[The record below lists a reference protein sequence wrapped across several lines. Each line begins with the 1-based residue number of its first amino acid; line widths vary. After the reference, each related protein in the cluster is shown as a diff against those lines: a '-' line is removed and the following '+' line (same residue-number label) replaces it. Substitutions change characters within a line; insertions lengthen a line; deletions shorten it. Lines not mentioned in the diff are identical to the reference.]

1 MGSQRMSREQFYA
14 ALAPLDE
21 ERLKKALWTLYWRGS
36 AQLRERIEAELT
48 PDGHKPAAKS
58 ATQTVDVQ
66 AVLDDVRRF
75 VELARA
81 GAYMAGDRRVSPK
94 ERTRWRFTYT
104 RLTEDAKK
112 VLAADAATGAQAL
125 ELLIDLADETCDYD
139 YFRSDDPMAAARF
152 VVSDAVAL
160 LWATYLDLYGFSG
173 FAERAAP
180 QLIRWERAYGWT
192 RRGDGPTAEKETTLA
207 DVLAR
212 MLRGIDAWLDF
223 TDRYLAA
230 LDRLAEGGTKTRA
243 PWRDTGFE
251 HRERAR
257 NLAGWHLMVLDR
269 LADAEADDRLERLA
283 THPALAGPELRYLRA
298 RLARRRGETDTAR
311 ALIRD
316 CLNELPGHT
325 QFLDFARE
333 IGAELPERAR
343 HVPDRLSGR

>member
-1 MGSQRMSREQFYA
+1 
-14 ALAPLDE
+14 
-21 ERLKKALWTLYWRGS
+21 
-36 AQLRERIEAELT
+36 
-48 PDGHKPAAKS
+48 
-58 ATQTVDVQ
+58 
-66 AVLDDVRRF
+66 
-75 VELARA
+75 
-81 GAYMAGDRRVSPK
+81 
-94 ERTRWRFTYT
+94 
-104 RLTEDAKK
+104 
-112 VLAADAATGAQAL
+112 
-125 ELLIDLADETCDYD
+125 
-139 YFRSDDPMAAARF
+139 MAAARF

-192 RRGDGPTAEKETTLA
+192 RRGDGPTADKETALA

-212 MLRGIDAWLDF
+212 LLRGIDAWLDF

-230 LDRLAEGGTKTRA
+230 LDRLAGGGAERRA

-251 HRERAR
+251 RGERAR

-298 RLARRRGETDTAR
+298 RLARRRGENDTAR
-311 ALIRD
+311 TLIRD

-333 IGAELPERAR
+333 IGAEFPERAR
-343 HVPDRLSGR
+343 RVSDQLSGR

>member
-1 MGSQRMSREQFYA
+1 M
-14 ALAPLDE
+14 
-21 ERLKKALWTLYWRGS
+21 
-36 AQLRERIEAELT
+36 
-48 PDGHKPAAKS
+48 
-58 ATQTVDVQ
+58 
-66 AVLDDVRRF
+66 LDDARRF

-94 ERTRWRFTYT
+94 ERTRWRFTFN

-112 VLAADAATGAQAL
+112 ALAADAATGGQAL

-180 QLIRWERAYGWT
+180 QLIGWERAYGWT
-192 RRGDGPTAEKETTLA
+192 RRGDGPTADKETTLA

-212 MLRGIDAWLDF
+212 LLRGIDAWLDF

-230 LDRLAEGGTKTRA
+230 LDRLAGGGAERRA

-251 HRERAR
+251 RGERAR

-298 RLARRRGETDTAR
+298 RLARRRGENDTAR
-311 ALIRD
+311 TLIRD

-333 IGAELPERAR
+333 IGAEFPERAR
-343 HVPDRLSGR
+343 RVSDQLSGW

>member
-1 MGSQRMSREQFYA
+1 MQRMNREQFYA
-14 ALAPLDE
+14 TLAPLDE
-21 ERLKKALWTLYWRGS
+21 ERLKKTLWTLYWRGS
-36 AQLRERIEAELT
+36 AQLRERIETELT
-48 PDGHKPAAKS
+48 PEERKPSAKS
-58 ATQTVDVQ
+58 AKQTVDAQ
-66 AVLDDVRRF
+66 SVLDDARRF

-94 ERTRWRFTYT
+94 ERTRWRFTFT
-104 RLTEDAKK
+104 RLTEDAKTA
-112 VLAADAATGAQAL
+112 LAADAGTGAQAL

-139 YFRSDDPMAAARF
+139 YFRSEDPMAAARF

-212 MLRGIDAWLDF
+212 MLRGIDSWLDF

-230 LDRLAEGGTKTRA
+230 LDRLAGGGPERRA
-243 PWRDTGFE
+243 PWRDMGFE
-251 HRERAR
+251 RGERAR

-283 THPALAGPELRYLRA
+283 THPALAGPELRDLRA
-298 RLARRRGETDTAR
+298 LLGRRRGENDTAR
-311 ALIRD
+311 ALIRERLD
-316 CLNELPGHT
+316 ELPGHT

-343 HVPDRLSGR
+343 HMPDRLSGR

>member
-1 MGSQRMSREQFYA
+1 MQRMNREQFYA
-14 ALAPLDE
+14 TLAPLDE

-36 AQLRERIEAELT
+36 AQLRERIGAELT
-48 PDGHKPAAKS
+48 PEEHNPAAKS
-58 ATQTVDVQ
+58 AKQTVD
-66 AVLDDVRRF
+66 ARLVLDDVHRF

-94 ERTRWRFTYT
+94 ERTRWRFTFT

-112 VLAADAATGAQAL
+112 ALAADAATGAQAL
-125 ELLIDLADETCDYD
+125 KLLIDLADETCDYD

-173 FAERAAP
+173 FADQAAP
-180 QLIRWERAYGWT
+180 QLIRWERTYGWT

-212 MLRGIDAWLDF
+212 LLRGIDAWLDF

-230 LDRLAEGGTKTRA
+230 LDRLAEGGAKTRVS
-243 PWRDTGFE
+243 WRDTGFE
-251 HRERAR
+251 RSERAR
-257 NLAGWHLMVLDR
+257 NLATWHLLVLER
-269 LADAEADDRLERLA
+269 LTDAEADDRLERLV

-298 RLARRRGETDTAR
+298 RLGRQRGETDTAR
-311 ALIRD
+311 ALIRK
-316 CLNELPGHT
+316 CLEEFPDHSE
-325 QFLDFARE
+325 FHDFARE
-333 IGAELPERAR
+333 VGAELPERAR
-343 HVPDRLSGR
+343 QVSDRLSGR